1 MKGAKKMCKLRMIL
15 VLVALGALCVPPILA
30 TDLETKPS
38 SHQSNHDQNAAEKMV
53 QQIEQSHIDGN
64 VPAAKDFHKFL
75 VRDLQKYF
83 SSLLKTKV
91 LVEYELL
98 RDGPTQSGV
107 SFPKYYAWVKI
118 YGKGAKLIEQG
129 AVRVAAEDK
138 TEFGV
143 TDFWNVN
150 KIRDDE
156 KNLPLTFPKNLCA
169 LVSAKASGAA
179 N

>member
-1 MKGAKKMCKLRMIL
+1 MFRKGAKKMCKLRMIL

-30 TDLETKPS
+30 TDPGTKPS
-38 SHQSNHDQNAAEKMV
+38 SHQSNYDQNAAEKMV

-83 SSLLKTKV
+83 SSLLETKV

-107 SFPKYYAWVKI
+107 SFPKYYA
-118 YGKGAKLIEQG
+118 YEFESSRCATRHGA
-129 AVRVAAEDK
+129 RN
-138 TEFGV
+138 FGSFQSF
-143 TDFWNVN
+143 T
-150 KIRDDE
+150 IA
-156 KNLPLTFPKNLCA
+156 NL
-169 LVSAKASGAA
+169 SRR
-179 N
+179 